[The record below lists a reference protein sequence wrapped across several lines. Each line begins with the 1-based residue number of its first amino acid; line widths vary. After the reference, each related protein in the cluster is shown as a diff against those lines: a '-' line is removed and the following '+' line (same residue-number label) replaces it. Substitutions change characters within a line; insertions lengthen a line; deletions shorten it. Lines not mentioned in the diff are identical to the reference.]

1 MKISWGYKILFAY
14 VTFVIGIMFL
24 VYKANQ
30 EKFDLV
36 TDNYYDAELKY
47 QDVINQKERVAELS
61 ALPVISHSTNS
72 VAIQLPQEF
81 LNKNVKGQLYLYRPS
96 DATKD
101 IRKNFSTQNSSI
113 HISFSNQLSGSY
125 EVKLSW
131 QADGK
136 TFYNEQRVFF

>member
-14 VTFVIGIMFL
+14 IAFVAGIMFL

-47 QDVINQKERVAELS
+47 QDVINQKQRAADLS

-72 VAIQLPQEF
+72 VNIQLPQEF
-81 LNKNVKGQLYLYRPS
+81 LNQNLTGELYLYRPS

-101 IRKNFSTQNSSI
+101 IRKEFSTQSASVRI
-113 HISFSNQLSGSY
+113 LLDKDLSGLY

-131 QADGK
+131 QAAGK
-136 TFYNEQRVFF
+136 TFYNEQRIFF

>member
-1 MKISWGYKILFAY
+1 MKISWGYKILFVYLA
-14 VTFVIGIMFL
+14 FVIGIMFL
-24 VYKANQ
+24 AYKANQ

-47 QDVINQKERVAELS
+47 QDVINQKQRVAELS
-61 ALPVISHSTNS
+61 ALPVITHSTNS
-72 VAIQLPQEF
+72 VSIELPQEF
-81 LNKNVKGQLYLYRPS
+81 LNRNVKGELYLYRPS

-101 IRKNFSTQNSSI
+101 IRKNFSTENCSAR
-113 HISFSNQLSGSY
+113 ISMDNTLSGAY

-136 TFYNEQRVFF
+136 TFYNEQRIFF

>member
-1 MKISWGYKILFAY
+1 MKISWGHKILIVYLA
-14 VTFVIGIMFL
+14 FVAGIMFL

-47 QDVINQKERVAELS
+47 QDVINQKQRVAELS

-72 VAIQLPQEF
+72 VSIQLPQEF
-81 LNKNVKGQLYLYRPS
+81 LNKNVEGQLYLYRPS
-96 DATKD
+96 DASKD
-101 IRKNFSTQNSSI
+101 IRKNFSTQNNSVR
-113 HISFSNQLSGSY
+113 ISLDNNLSGSY

-136 TFYNEQRVFF
+136 KFYNEQRIFF